1 MTDDPPVEYVSQG
14 TLRQIFNEACM
25 WQRAIYGDLYQGPP
39 VEEGHPSPPLSDDPI
54 CTLSQI
60 VPYHRA
66 DTGRV
71 VAEVHQ
77 YRRPDGRLGGTA
89 QKPDP
94 QWLLGDDG
102 VLYIGIEFP
111 DAEE

>member
-1 MTDDPPVEYVSQG
+1 MTDDPPVEYVPQG
-14 TLRQIFNEACM
+14 TLRTMFNEACM
-25 WQRAIYGDLYQGPP
+25 WHRAIYGDLYQECK
-39 VEEGHPSPPLSDDPI
+39 EEGHPSPPLSDDPI

-60 VPYHRA
+60 VAYRQE
-66 DTGRV
+66 DTGRA

-77 YRRPDGRLGGTA
+77 YKRPDGRLGGTA

-94 QWLLGDDG
+94 HWIIGEDG
-102 VLYIGIEFP
+102 VLYIGIEYP